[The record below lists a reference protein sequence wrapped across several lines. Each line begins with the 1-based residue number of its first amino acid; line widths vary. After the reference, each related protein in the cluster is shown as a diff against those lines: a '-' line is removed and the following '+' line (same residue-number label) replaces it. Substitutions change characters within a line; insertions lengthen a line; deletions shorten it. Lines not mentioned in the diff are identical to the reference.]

1 MTLKKFG
8 ALLLAGAMMTG
19 TIGVMSPTQVKAVTS
34 ANTYTMK
41 VPADVNI
48 KNPGWNSLGKIEITG
63 TVNTGKKVTVTAET
77 TNHFALKSGENSV
90 SYTMKTEEDGS
101 AQTSFEFDAA
111 SINTEGGAS
120 QAIGV
125 DVGDLAET
133 PAGTYTDTIQFTGKM
148 SEASEALLWEEADG
162 LFIELEDGTYNY
174 SVSLQNI
181 GSVKNNNNNAPC
193 QKHNKADGK
202 YHENDESA
210 LFDLKIDGNVF
221 TLTSKDAKADFD
233 ITINFSKKEECKIT
247 RNSETYKLLSV
258 MHRDSRTGR
267 AYFLVNNFPE

>member
-1 MTLKKFG
+1 MRLKKFG
-8 ALLLAGAMMTG
+8 ALFLAGAMMTG
-19 TIGVMSPTQVKAVTS
+19 TIGVMSPTQVKAVTP

-90 SYTMKTEEDGS
+90 SYTMKTKEDGS

-148 SEASEALLWEEADG
+148 SEALAWSEADCLR
-162 LFIELEDGTYNY
+162 IELEDDTYNY
-174 SVSLQNI
+174 FVFLENI
-181 GSVKNNNNNAPC
+181 GSVKKNNNIAPC
-193 QKHNKADGK
+193 KKHNKADGTS
-202 YHENDESA
+202 HENDEGA

-221 TLTSKDAKADFD
+221 TLTSKDKKADFD

-258 MHRDSRTGR
+258 FHQYRTG
-267 AYFLVNNFPE
+267 AGYFLVNNF